1 MRALNQRATAQN
13 GFTLLEVLIS
23 LLVVSFG
30 MLGVA
35 GLQLVTLKSNSS
47 SQYRSL
53 AVHYAQEI
61 GERMRANDA
70 ALKTGVLRTAFTA
83 YNSPANAKTHASLTS
98 FTAACKTTG
107 CTPAQQALNDLAEWQ
122 QGIAASFPN
131 GIGIVCIDSG
141 SINGPNGLAGEAAYD
156 GTVFTANCDGLGE
169 TYVVKIA
176 WLDNRTTEATGATN
190 ARSYQTFNTPI
201 SHVGP

>member
-1 MRALNQRATAQN
+1 MHNNKHTQK
-13 GFTLLEVLIS
+13 GFTLLEVLIA
-23 LLVVSFG
+23 LLIVSFG

-35 GLQLVTLKSNSS
+35 GLQLVTLKSNAS

-70 ALKTGVLRTAFTA
+70 ALKTPLLRIPFTA
-83 YNSPANAKTHASLTS
+83 YNSPAPAKNHASINS
-98 FTAACKTTG
+98 FTAACKTIG

-122 QGIAASFPN
+122 QSIVTTFPN
-131 GIGIVCIDSG
+131 GIGIVCLDSG
-141 SINGPNGLAGEAAYD
+141 TIVGPNGLAGEASYNGA
-156 GTVFTANCDGLGE
+156 VFTPNCDGLGE
-169 TYVVKIA
+169 TYVVKIS
-176 WLDNRTTEATGATN
+176 WLDNRTTDNTGATDN
-190 ARSYQTFNTPI
+190 RAYQTFNTPV

>member
-1 MRALNQRATAQN
+1 METNSSQN
-13 GFTLLEVLIS
+13 GFTLLEVLIA
-23 LLVVSFG
+23 LLIVSFG

-35 GLQLVTLKSNSS
+35 GLQLVTLKSNAS

-61 GERMRANDA
+61 GERMRVNDA
-70 ALKTGVLRTAFTA
+70 ALKTGVLRTQFAA
-83 YNSPANAKTHASLTS
+83 YNSPATSKAHASLTS
-98 FTAACKTTG
+98 FTATCKTIG

-122 QGIAASFPN
+122 QGISTTFPN
-131 GIGIVCIDSG
+131 GIGIVCLDSG
-141 SINGPNGLAGEAAYD
+141 AIVGPNGLAGEASYN
-156 GTVFTANCDGLGE
+156 GIVFTPNCDGLGE

-176 WLDNRTTEATGATN
+176 WLDNRTTDNNGA
-190 ARSYQTFNTPI
+190 ADVRAYQTFNTPV